1 MMTTTPTNITDA
13 HVHYWDPSLRPYGW
27 LGELHSLNKPFLP
40 ADFSKATGGI
50 GISRIIFVE
59 SGCDA
64 SHAIDEVDWVSSLAV
79 GDSRIA
85 GIVANAPLE
94 LGSGVRNHLIRLAE
108 RPLVKGVRRLLQGEI
123 DPDFCLRTG
132 FLEGVAMLQEFGFTM
147 DLCIR
152 HEQLPSAIRLAA
164 EVPQVQFILDHFGKP
179 PVKQGKAEP
188 WEYLVR
194 EFAALPN
201 VACKVSGLTTE
212 ADWERWTPADLK
224 PYFDTVLDYF
234 GADRIIF
241 AGDWPVCTLA
251 TEYQRWVQT
260 VSELTA
266 SLSAEDSAKLFNSN
280 AERIYRI

>member
-1 MMTTTPTNITDA
+1 MTTMPTNITDA

-27 LGELHSLNKPFLP
+27 LGELPSLNKPFLP
-40 ADFSKATGGI
+40 GDFSKATDGI

-64 SHAIDEVDWVSSLAV
+64 SHAIDEVDWVSCLSV
-79 GDSRIA
+79 HDTRIA

-152 HEQLPSAIRLAA
+152 HEQLAA
-164 EVPQVQFILDHFGKP
+164 VTELVRQFPGVSFILDHFGKP
-179 PVKQGKAEP
+179 PVKKGELEP
-188 WEYLVR
+188 WHSQLR
-194 EFAALPN
+194 EFAKLPN
-201 VACKVSGLTTE
+201 VTCKVSGLTTE
-212 ADWERWTPADLK
+212 ADWECWTAVDLK
-224 PYFDTVLDYF
+224 PYFDTVLESF
-234 GADRIIF
+234 GADRVIF

-251 TEYQRWVQT
+251 TEYQRWVST
-260 VSELTA
+260 VAELTS
-266 SLSAEDSAKLFNSN
+266 SLSAEDAVKLFRSN